1 MFLDNELRSSNPV
14 VPFDVMDNG
23 QAPFLAF
30 VDAAITSVRQCDDLR
45 KLRSPAAEVNT
56 AARA

>member
-1 MFLDNELRSSNPV
+1 MFLDNELQSSNPV

-23 QAPFLAF
+23 QTPFFAF
-30 VDAAITSVRQCDDLR
+30 VDAAVTSERQCDDVR
-45 KLRSPAAEVNT
+45 KLPSPAAEVNT